1 MLTYKDIDGVV
12 RIEGCD
18 EDNVEESIRRCVD
31 RLYEYERLGLTPDGV
46 RKAIRELK
54 ELRKASS
61 PDLADVDYEA
71 VVGLFNGICSALPS
85 VKGLTDARRRAIGTA
100 EARLKK
106 AGMSWE
112 QFFRKI
118 ADSPF
123 LSGKWK
129 GCGFDW
135 ILKQTNMQKI
145 IEGNFDDRPK
155 GDPAR
160 GSFSTDEFFE
170 ASMRRSYGEL

>member
-1 MLTYKDIDGVV
+1 MLTYKDIDGVI

-18 EDNVEESIRRCVD
+18 EGNVEESIRRCVD
-31 RLYEYERLGLTPDGV
+31 RLYAYERLGLTPEEV

-61 PDLADVDYEA
+61 PELTGIDYEA
-71 VVGLFNGICSALPS
+71 VVGLFNGICSALPA
-85 VKGLTDARRRAIGTA
+85 VKGLTDARRRAIVTA

-106 AGMSWE
+106 AGLSWE
-112 QFFRKI
+112 QFFRKV
-118 ADSPF
+118 ADSTF

-129 GCGFDW
+129 GCSFDW
-135 ILKQTNMQKI
+135 ILKQSNMQKI
-145 IEGNFDDRPK
+145 VEGNFDDRS
-155 GDPAR
+155 GSALAR

-170 ASMRRSYGEL
+170 ASIRRSYGEL